1 MFCFP
6 IFAHAAVHHVKH
18 IHTNIHDTKK
28 KSGSLRFFSFFFFAS
43 DSCRC
48 VQRVSDSAFLAF
60 DLLGSYFFFF
70 QKEDPSFFFYSFFFF
85 HPSPISSQQRSSFSC
100 ECWEQTHTH
109 THAKKKK
116 KPHAQTQTHTHTH
129 TSSQQIPPFFVFVIF
144 LPPPPTHLRRHL
156 NANDVAPLIEAEDL
170 HDRHLTGD
178 HHRGCRRGG

>member
-70 QKEDPSFFFYSFFFF
+70 QKEDPSFFFSFFFFF

-116 KPHAQTQTHTHTH
+116 KATRADTNTHTHTH
-129 TSSQQIPPFFVFVIF
+129 IITANTPFFCICHF
-144 LPPPPTHLRRHL
+144 PTSPSH
-156 NANDVAPLIEAEDL
+156 APEEAPQRQRCGSS
-170 HDRHLTGD
+170 H
-178 HHRGCRRGG
+178 